1 MDHTTQSS
9 QRSEDTQD
17 VAPTNEV
24 RGRGKNKCYWEQKE
38 TQLLIEV
45 LQNMASDPSWK
56 TDGGFRSNYLCEVH
70 RRILI
75 KMPTFSKQVS
85 PHVESKVKWL
95 KSKFHVINDMLKY
108 SGCQWNDVE
117 KKVVC
122 EGLTHK
128 EAKGMWDFK
137 FPFFNELELVY
148 GRDRARG
155 GVVEGFG
162 DAIHN
167 MEADRNAETKG
178 ENVGEDFVSLS
189 DEEKDDAQMTPSASN
204 TSNARNMEGIDH
216 SFQMFVKGFNANFA
230 TIANA
235 MTDDNNRQKV
245 ASEKLKDVL
254 AELVRL
260 KIPTL
265 SVLDAADIFS
275 ANKEKM
281 DVFLNLSDDLK
292 IAYIMK
298 LTGFGFPEPRRVEE
312 TLNTNLNKETPPSK
326 ESNLW

>member
-1 MDHTTQSS
+1 
-9 QRSEDTQD
+9 
-17 VAPTNEV
+17 
-24 RGRGKNKCYWEQKE
+24 
-38 TQLLIEV
+38 
-45 LQNMASDPSWK
+45 
-56 TDGGFRSNYLCEVH
+56 
-70 RRILI
+70 
-75 KMPTFSKQVS
+75 
-85 PHVESKVKWL
+85 
-95 KSKFHVINDMLKY
+95 
-108 SGCQWNDVE
+108 
-117 KKVVC
+117 
-122 EGLTHK
+122 
-128 EAKGMWDFK
+128 MWDFK
-137 FPFFNELELVY
+137 FPFFNDLKLVY
-148 GRDRARG
+148 GRGRATG

-167 MEADRNAETKG
+167 MEADKNVETKG
-178 ENVGEDFVSLS
+178 ENVGEYFVSLS
-189 DEEKDDAQMTPSASN
+189 DEERDDAQTIPSASN
-204 TSNARNMEGIDH
+204 TSNARNMGGKQKNTVNGDKVAKKRKTSSSHDVEARLEGIDH

-265 SVLDAADIFS
+265 SVLDTADIFS

-298 LTGFGFPEPRRVEE
+298 LTGFGFPG
-312 TLNTNLNKETPPSK
+312 N
-326 ESNLW
+326 

>member
-1 MDHTTQSS
+1 
-9 QRSEDTQD
+9 
-17 VAPTNEV
+17 
-24 RGRGKNKCYWEQKE
+24 
-38 TQLLIEV
+38 
-45 LQNMASDPSWK
+45 MACDPSWK
-56 TDGGFRSNYLCEVH
+56 TTGSFRSNYLCEVH

-75 KMPTFSKQVS
+75 KMPTFSKLVS
-85 PHVESKVKWL
+85 PHIESKVKWL
-95 KSKFHVINDMLKY
+95 KAKFHVINEMLKY
-108 SGCQWNDVE
+108 NGCQWNDVE

-122 EGLTHK
+122 EREWYIDYSKTHK

-137 FPFFNELELVY
+137 FPFFNELALVY
-148 GRDRARG
+148 GKDRAIG

-167 MEADRNAETKG
+167 MEAERNDETRG
-178 ENVGEDFVSLS
+178 ENVGEYFVSLS
-189 DEEKDDAQMTPSASN
+189 DHERDDAQTIPSASN
-204 TSNARNMEGIDH
+204 TSNARNMGGKQKNTVNGDKVAKKRKTSSSQDVEAHLEGIDQ

-235 MTDDNNRQKV
+235 MTDDNIRQKV

-254 AELVRL
+254 VELARL

-275 ANKEKM
+275 ENKEKM

-298 LTGFGFPEPRRVEE
+298 LTGFGFPG
-312 TLNTNLNKETPPSK
+312 N
-326 ESNLW
+326 